1 MEGNLV
7 ILAADLNK
15 DIQDQKIQTMLK
27 TVGLI
32 AITMALHMQQPLATH
47 NRGSLPIDG
56 IFVPVTLLKICQVGY
71 LTFGEAVPSNHQAVW
86 VDILSHSV
94 CSIKSEPIE

>member
-47 NRGSLPIDG
+47 NSQR
-56 IFVPVTLLKICQVGY
+56 K
-71 LTFGEAVPSNHQAVW
+71 LTY
-86 VDILSHSV
+86 
-94 CSIKSEPIE
+94 